1 MPDLLEP
8 LQYEFFRRSIIA
20 AGLVGLLCGMVGVY
34 IVLRGLSYI
43 GHGLSH
49 AIFGGAVVSYIA
61 GINFYIGATLWGA
74 FAAFLINVLSRRREI
89 SGDAAIGVITTS
101 AFAVGVALISR
112 EGRFTRNFEA
122 ALFGQ
127 VLGITAT
134 DLYIV
139 IATVLAVGI
148 ALLVM
153 WKQLLFV
160 TFDPEVAATYG
171 MRTTL
176 VEAFFSVVLAATVIV
191 SLQVL
196 GVTLIAA
203 ALVIPPVTARLL
215 TDSFT
220 RMFVLS
226 SILGL
231 VTGASGVYFS
241 WFLDIA
247 SGAAVVLL
255 QAAVFVVALAASIV
269 WRRIVQA
276 RGYPVSEPTLPTVPR
291 APF

>member
-1 MPDLLEP
+1 MPDLMEP
-8 LQYEFFRRSIIA
+8 LQFEFFRRAILA
-20 AGLVGLLCGMVGVY
+20 AGLVGMLCGMVGVY

-49 AIFGGAVVSYIA
+49 AIFGGAVVSYVS
-61 GINFYIGATLWGA
+61 GINFYIGATIWGA
-74 FAAFLINVLSRRREI
+74 VAAFLINVLSRRREV

-101 AFAVGVALISR
+101 AFAIGVALISR

-127 VLGITAT
+127 VLGITPN

-139 IATVLAVGI
+139 GATVVVVGV

-171 MRTTL
+171 VRTTL
-176 VEAFFSVVLAATVIV
+176 VEGFFSVVLAATVIV

-220 RMFVLS
+220 RMFALATA
-226 SILGL
+226 LGL
-231 VTGASGVYFS
+231 VTGASGVYIS
-241 WFLDIA
+241 WFAEIA
-247 SGAAVVLL
+247 SGASVVLL
-255 QAAVFVVALAASIV
+255 QASVFVVVLGYAIVRRRVTTLAG
-269 WRRIVQA
+269 
-276 RGYPVSEPTLPTVPR
+276 RGAPQPLPAINRPG
-291 APF
+291 F